1 MRTHW
6 RMGSGWVIAVVCL
19 AVMPVWAS
27 PSDLPSPSLQAAH
40 LLVVSPAGPYTSI
53 TAALAAADDGDTIE
67 VRGGVYPG
75 GLVVTKSVTLAG
87 IGWPNINN
95 NDRDTVVTLAAPGI
109 VLRGFEISGSGSEPD
124 RDHAGVIVTA
134 PKVVVEDN
142 RLSDVLFGV
151 YVAGADDV
159 VIRGND
165 ITSKTEYDSGRKGD
179 GVRLWYSAR
188 VLVEHNVIHES
199 RDVVLW
205 YAEDVIMRD
214 NVVEHGRYGV
224 HLMYSNGARLERNI
238 LRDNSVG
245 IFSMYS
251 RDVVIRAN
259 DVRRQRGPS
268 GYALGFKDTD
278 DVAVTDNLLADN
290 RAGLFLDGTPFNPNS
305 FARFEGNII
314 AVNDVGAILLPAV
327 KGNEF
332 IGNTFWENGQ
342 QVSVQGGVGAG
353 AGAGQNTWRGNYWS
367 DYAGFDADGAG
378 GRPDGVGDV
387 AYRAEH
393 LFEGLTDREPLLRV
407 LLYSPAAQ
415 AVEFAASAFPIVKPL
430 PKLEDPAPVL
440 EPLAIPITE
449 SAGSAAG
456 GEMAGVGL
464 VLILAGVAGGV
475 LAMTHGGAVIQK
487 RNSSIE
493 NSRGH
498 LSANSALSAVTP
510 PSIKVE
516 HVSKRYGKTA
526 VLEGVSFEAR
536 AGEAI
541 ALWGANG
548 AGKST
553 LIKAMLGLLEFQG
566 RIQVEGS
573 DVRRNGKQARRFI
586 GYVPQDVVFYDQ
598 SVRATLEFYARLK
611 GVGPERLAEL
621 LARLGLA
628 DHTRKPVPALSG
640 GLRQR
645 LALAIALL
653 ADPPVLLLD
662 EPTASLDA
670 GAQRDYLSLLALL
683 RQEEGKTI
691 LFASHRLEEVEL
703 LANRVLMLE
712 QGRLVDTL
720 TPLDL
725 LTKLMPEIELTLWVP
740 EARRPEAVNCLNT
753 AGLAAHL
760 NGRGTVVV
768 RVRNENKMKAF
779 DILQT
784 QDIPVLDFEAR
795 GGLWK

>member
-1 MRTHW
+1 
-6 RMGSGWVIAVVCL
+6 
-19 AVMPVWAS
+19 
-27 PSDLPSPSLQAAH
+27 
-40 LLVVSPAGPYTSI
+40 VVSPSGPYTSL
-53 TAALAAADDGDTIE
+53 TAALADAQDGDTIA

-75 GLVVTKSVTLAG
+75 GLVVDKTVTLDG
-87 IGWPNINN
+87 VGWPVIDNG
-95 NDRDTVVTLAAPGI
+95 DKDTVVTLAAPGI
-109 VLRGFEISGSGSEPD
+109 LFRGFEVRGSGSEPD

-134 PKVVVEDN
+134 PGVVVENN

-165 ITSKTEYDSGRKGD
+165 ITSKAEYDSGRKGD
-179 GVRLWYSAR
+179 AVRLWYSAR
-188 VLVEHNVIHES
+188 VLVERNVIHES

-205 YAEDVIMRD
+205 YAQDVIMRD

-224 HLMYSNGARLERNI
+224 HLMYSDGARIERNT

-245 IFSMYS
+245 IFAMYS
-251 RDVVIRAN
+251 RDVVIHAN

-278 DVAVTDNLLADN
+278 DIAATDNLLADN
-290 RAGLFLDGTPFNPNS
+290 RAGVFLDGTPFNPGA
-305 FARFEGNII
+305 FARFSDNVI
-314 AVNDVGAILLPAV
+314 ALNDVGAILLPAV
-327 KGNEF
+327 RGNEF
-332 IGNTFWENGQ
+332 TGNTFWENGQ
-342 QVSVQGGVGAG
+342 QMSVQGGAG
-353 AGAGQNTWRGNYWS
+353 AGAAQNLWRGNYWS
-367 DYAGFDADGAG
+367 DYAGFDADG
-378 GRPDGVGDV
+378 DGVGDV

-393 LFEGLTDREPLLRV
+393 LFESLTDREPLLRV

-415 AVEFAASAFPIVKPL
+415 AVEFAAAAFPIVKPQ

-440 EPLAIPITE
+440 EPLPVPAAERGPTTPAAEMLGLSVILLLSGAAC
-449 SAGSAAG
+449 SA
-456 GEMAGVGL
+456 
-464 VLILAGVAGGV
+464 LALTRGGV
-475 LAMTHGGAVIQK
+475 VMQKWNSTGANAEK
-487 RNSSIE
+487 
-493 NSRGH
+493 NSRGI
-498 LSANSALSAVTP
+498 SANSALSAVSI
-510 PSIKVE
+510 PSITVE
-516 HVSKRYGKTA
+516 NLSKRYGKVT

-553 LIKAMLGLLEFQG
+553 LLKTILGLLEFEG
-566 RIQVEGS
+566 RVRVEGC
-573 DVRRNGKQARRFI
+573 DVRRQGKQARRRI

-598 SVRATLEFYARLK
+598 SVRDTLEFYARLK
-611 GVGPERLAEL
+611 GVGPERISDLI
-621 LARLGLA
+621 ARLGLA
-628 DHTRKPVPALSG
+628 EHARKPVPTLSG

-653 ADPPVLLLD
+653 ADPSVLLLD

-670 GAQRDYLSLLALL
+670 GAQRDYLALLALL
-683 RQEEGKTI
+683 RKEEGKTI

-720 TPLDL
+720 APVDL
-725 LTKLMPEIELTLWVP
+725 LTKLMPDIELTLWVP
-740 EARRPEAVNCLNT
+740 EARRPEAVHCLNT

-768 RVRNENKMKAF
+768 RLRGEHKMKAF
-779 DILQT
+779 ETLQA
-784 QDIPVLDFEAR
+784 QDIPVLNFEAR
-795 GGLWK
+795 GGLWN